1 MENKHIQN
9 DRNENNDSKDKNKN
23 ARENNIYKNEYEK
36 YRKN

>member
-9 DRNENNDSKDKNKN
+9 NRNKNNNSKNKNKN
-23 ARENNIYKNEYEK
+23 ARGNNIYKNEYEK